1 MAREVLTVALGEP
14 EAYATIGAAV
24 RAAAGGAVIRV
35 APGHYEENLVL
46 DEVVTIVAEGRRGDV
61 RVVPRRGVALSVSA
75 EVMLTG
81 VTVCGVEDDEIP
93 AVDVSYGQLAME
105 RCEVIGAAW
114 TAVLA
119 RGEGSLAMR
128 ECRVTN
134 PAGAGIVI
142 TAEAPSV
149 VADCVVENL
158 GTSAVVIGSRSDPS
172 VRGCTLRAAK
182 GNGVCANGHGRGT
195 VEDCDVSGAEQ
206 PAIALDENSS
216 TRVLRA
222 RVHDTSGTGIHIRS
236 RARVTVEDCEVRN
249 TGDTAVILDDGTD
262 PVIRRCRIEAPAG
275 HGIQVSGQARGT
287 VEECTVSAATSASVR
302 VEETACPMFTGLT
315 VRDGKAAGIELT
327 GGSTAEFTGVRIHD
341 ARGAGIT
348 LAEEADPFVRGLVV
362 TGCQGNAIEVTGAKG
377 RFEDAEISDGRKHG
391 IRISGRSA
399 VHVSRAVVRRGG
411 GCGVTIKDEAEV
423 TLNDCEIFGA
433 GSDGVAVGASAFAR
447 VTRGSMHGGRRN
459 GVLIAAGGRARLTGC
474 QLFDN
479 AGDGLL
485 AHGTGQVE
493 VCDCLARGNRRG
505 GVRQTTP
512 GDHLLVEN
520 LVSEANE
527 LPDAYGETA
536 ETGAG
541 REEPAEPVEPA
552 DAAERPAGEEAEP
565 KRPEEQHGPLAD
577 LHALV
582 GLANVKD
589 EVTALVNRNELAKR
603 RAEVGLPAPPMSRHL
618 IFAGP
623 PGTGKTTVARLY
635 GSILAELDVL
645 RYGHIVEVSR
655 ADLVAR
661 VVGGTAIKTTEAFT
675 KALGGVLFI
684 DEAYTLAGEGER
696 GGTDFGR
703 EAVDTL
709 VKLMEDHRDD
719 VVVIAAGYSEE
730 MRRFLSTNPGLA
742 SRFSR
747 TIEFPNYSVDEL
759 VTIVEKQCARHGYEL
774 DDSGRVALAYHFE
787 TMTRD
792 ATFGNG
798 REARRTFEGMVDR
811 QAVRLTRMPDSDPA
825 DLLRLTAEDVG
836 EAAAEAARNGSGAVA
851 GDKGRLAALMADLT
865 AMIGLAEVKRQVTD
879 MVNLVSATRKRAA
892 AGLPVPKISHHL
904 VFSGAPGTGKTTVA
918 RLYGELLSALGV
930 LPRGQMVEVAR
941 SDLVGRYIGHTA
953 QQTKEAFDKARGGV
967 LFIDEAYALTPPG
980 ADGDF
985 GREAVDTLVKLMEDH
1000 RDDTVVIVAG
1010 YSRPMRRFLDSN
1022 PGLASRFSRNVT
1034 FADYTDE
1041 ELVTIVGYQAAAQGY
1056 ELAPE
1061 LSGALAGHFASV
1073 PRDESFGNAR
1083 YARKV
1088 LDVMIT
1094 RQAGR
1099 LASVASPTLDDLRLL
1114 TPDDLEMS

>member
-1 MAREVLTVALGEP
+1 MGREVLTVAVGEP
-14 EAYATIGAAV
+14 DAYATIEDAV
-24 RAAAGGAVIRV
+24 RAAASGAVIKV
-35 APGHYEENLVL
+35 APGQYEENLVL
-46 DEVVTIVAEGRRGDV
+46 GEVVTIVAEGRRGDV
-61 RVVPRRGVALSVSA
+61 RVTPRRGVALSVSA

-81 VTVCGVEDDEIP
+81 VTICGVEDDEVP
-93 AVDVSYGQLAME
+93 AVDVSSGQLAME
-105 RCEVIGAAW
+105 RCEVTGAAW

-119 RGEGSLAMR
+119 RGAGSLAMR

-149 VADCVVENL
+149 VADCVVEDL

-172 VRGCTLRAAK
+172 VRGCTLRTAK
-182 GNGVCANGHGRGT
+182 GNAVCANGHGRGT
-195 VEDCDVSGAEQ
+195 VEDCDVSGTEQ

-216 TRVLRA
+216 TTILRT
-222 RVHDTSGTGIHIRS
+222 RVHDTPGCGIHIRS
-236 RARVTVEDCEVRN
+236 RARVTVEDCEVRD
-249 TGDTAVILDDGTD
+249 TGDTAVVLDEGTD
-262 PVIRRCRIEAPAG
+262 PVIRRCRIDASAG
-275 HGIQVSGQARGT
+275 HGVRVSGRARGT
-287 VEECTVSAATSASVR
+287 VEECTVTGTALAAVR
-302 VEETACPMFTGLT
+302 VEEEGRPIFAELT
-315 VRDGKAAGIELT
+315 VRGGKAPGIELT

-341 ARGAGIT
+341 APGAGVTI
-348 LAEEADPFVRGLVV
+348 AEGSDPYVRGLVL
-362 TGCQGNAIEVTGAKG
+362 TDCRGNAIEVTEAKG
-377 RFEDAEISDGRKHG
+377 RFEDVEISGGRKHG

-399 VHVSRAVVRRGG
+399 VQVSRAVVRGGG
-411 GCGVTIKDEAEV
+411 GCGVTISDEGEV
-423 TLNDCEIFGA
+423 ALNACEVSGA
-433 GSDGVAVGASAFAR
+433 ASAGLLVGASAFAR
-447 VTRGSMHGGRRN
+447 VRRGSMHGGRRN

-520 LVSEANE
+520 LLSEANE

-536 ETGAG
+536 EAEGG
-541 REEPAEPVEPA
+541 RETPEEPAGEA
-552 DAAERPAGEEAEP
+552 GRPAGEEEP
-565 KRPEEQHGPLAD
+565 EADRPEEEHGPLAE

-582 GLANVKD
+582 GLANVKN
-589 EVTALVNRNELAKR
+589 EVTALVKRNELAKR

-635 GSILAELDVL
+635 GNILAELDVL

-684 DEAYTLAGEGER
+684 DEAYALAGEGER

-719 VVVIAAGYSEE
+719 VVVIAAGYSDE

-747 TIEFPNYSVDEL
+747 TIEFPDYSVEEL
-759 VTIVEKQCARHGYEL
+759 VTIVEQQCAAHGYEL
-774 DDSGRVALAYHFE
+774 DDPGRVALTYHFGA
-787 TMTRD
+787 MTRD

-811 QAVRLTRMPDSDPA
+811 QAVRLTRGPDSDPV

-836 EAAAEAARNGSGAVA
+836 DAAAEAARNGSGAVA
-851 GDKGRLAALMADLT
+851 GDKGRLADLMAELD

-879 MVNLVSATRKRAA
+879 MVNLVSTARKRAA
-892 AGLPVPKISHHL
+892 AGLPAPSISHHL

-918 RLYGELLSALGV
+918 RLYGGLLSALGV
-930 LPRGQMVEVAR
+930 LPRGQLVEVAR

-953 QQTKEAFDKARGGV
+953 QQTKEAFEKARGGV

-1000 RDDTVVIVAG
+1000 REDTVVIVAG
-1010 YSRPMRRFLDSN
+1010 YSRPMSRFLTSN

-1041 ELVTIVGYQAAAQGY
+1041 ELVTIVGYQATAQGY

-1061 LSGALAGHFASV
+1061 LNAVLAGHFASV

-1088 LDVMIT
+1088 LDAMIT

-1099 LASVASPTLDDLRLL
+1099 LASVASPTLDELRLL
-1114 TPDDLEMS
+1114 TPDDLTLP